1 MRWNSSMKFVFLF
14 LLLVVPT
21 SIQAHNIPMTLAGI
35 RLGEDVSTVHHRCKL
50 STDIR
55 LADERHLNEINLMP
69 KFVPG
74 IKSGTVAYA
83 NCAQK
88 GAIVRIKLKF
98 DNASRSFFDDLL
110 NRYTKN
116 LGKPEK
122 WRGNPF
128 QTVISWKWSFK
139 NDVGQRI
146 NLELTHS
153 NDEDYKIG
161 NFVKLTL
168 RSLWEDEDACYKR
181 TLGPSE
187 EIDLTPTPLDKLD
200 YLLLIPN

>member
-1 MRWNSSMKFVFLF
+1 MKF
-14 LLLVVPT
+14 LLLFLFFVVPV
-21 SIQAHNIPMTLAGI
+21 SVQAQNVPMFLAGI
-35 RLGEDVSTVHHRCKL
+35 KLGADVSTVNRDCNL
-50 STDIR
+50 STDIP
-55 LADERHLNEINLMP
+55 LADERHLNEINLVP
-69 KFVPG
+69 EFVPG

-98 DNASRSFFDDLL
+98 DNSSRSFFDDLL
-110 NRYTKN
+110 NRYTKKM
-116 LGKPEK
+116 GKPEK

-139 NDVGQRI
+139 NDIGQRI

-161 NFVKLTL
+161 NFAKLTL
-168 RSLWEDEDACYKR
+168 RSLWEAEAACYQQ

-187 EIDLTPTPLDKLD
+187 EGASTPTPTDKLD
-200 YLLLIPN
+200 YRQLIPN

>member
-1 MRWNSSMKFVFLF
+1 MKFLFLF
-14 LLLVVPT
+14 LLLIVPV
-21 SIQAHNIPMTLAGI
+21 SIQAESVPMTLAGI
-35 RLGEDVSTVHHRCKL
+35 RLGADISTVHHRCKL
-50 STDIR
+50 STDIP
-55 LADERHLNEINLMP
+55 LADERHLNEMNLMP
-69 KFVPG
+69 EFVPG

-83 NCAQK
+83 KCAQK

-110 NRYTKN
+110 HRYTKK

-139 NDVGQRI
+139 DDAGQKI

-168 RSLWEDEDACYKR
+168 RSLWEDEDACYKA

-187 EIDLTPTPLDKLD
+187 ESASIPTPPDKLD
-200 YLLLIPN
+200 YRQLIPN

>member
-1 MRWNSSMKFVFLF
+1 MKLLFLF
-14 LLLVVPT
+14 LLLIIPV
-21 SIQAHNIPMTLAGI
+21 SIQAQNVPMTLAGI
-35 RLGEDVSTVHHRCKL
+35 KLGADISTVHHRCKL

-69 KFVPG
+69 EFVPG

-128 QTVISWKWSFK
+128 QTVISWKWNFK
-139 NDVGQRI
+139 DDAGQKI

-168 RSLWEDEDACYKR
+168 RSLWEDEEACNKA

-187 EIDLTPTPLDKLD
+187 ESASIPTPPDKLD
-200 YLLLIPN
+200 YRQLIPD